1 MGGRKGPKLISVF
14 FFLSVDVVVRL
25 RCRIRLGK
33 KRSSVASKH
42 VKEAEGNLFDLCI
55 FGGIGSI
62 FSSSVCLLFSLLCPC
77 VTYCRAFRPCRRPFA
92 FASKIRGRKDNNKVV
107 GSLPLSLS
115 SFCVCRRNQPR
126 GKERKACE

>member
-1 MGGRKGPKLISVF
+1 MASKRPFERCQMGGRKGPKLISVF

-62 FSSSVCLLFSLLCPC
+62 FSSSSVC
-77 VTYCRAFRPCRRPFA
+77 YFRCCA
-92 FASKIRGRKDNNKVV
+92 HA
-107 GSLPLSLS
+107 
-115 SFCVCRRNQPR
+115 
-126 GKERKACE
+126 